1 MNFLPLNCEN
11 GFLATFVIFHYRLS
25 LQTSVPRH
33 TDSVKTV
40 ELVRQ
45 FGRLYYED
53 REAALHA
60 LNNVE
65 ELKEVHSLKGK
76 ILFSVVVVG

>member
-1 MNFLPLNCEN
+1 M
-11 GFLATFVIFHYRLS
+11 
-25 LQTSVPRH
+25 PRH

-65 ELKEVHSLKGK
+65 ELKEVNSLKGK